1 MQKEGECAVVVR
13 QAHLIA
19 VVAFLFGG
27 AILLGIG
34 CAATRSGSPKQQ
46 GHTEDTREQTRSAK
60 AASEQARCAETRLI
74 DLGASS
80 AVPVGH
86 DQSNFETNDVPGCPK
101 GGPLLGTDSSDKLDG
116 GEGDDE
122 IRGLGAKDDLIGG
135 SGSDTIYGGPGKDWL
150 RGAPWQGG
158 DPVLSKD
165 VLYGGPGNDDLENG
179 AGYDVLYG
187 GDGHDI
193 LHAGK
198 GDNVLYGGDAN
209 DFLYAGPGANVLY
222 GGDGNDVLVAD
233 RSGQRDK
240 LYCGEGKDRY
250 LANNKDYVDSSCEK
264 HVGGGSA

>member
-1 MQKEGECAVVVR
+1 VLR
-13 QAHLIA
+13 QAHLIT
-19 VVAFLFGG
+19 VVGTFLIGCSV
-27 AILLGIG
+27 LLVVG
-34 CAATRSGSPKQQ
+34 CAATRSESSKQQ
-46 GHTEDTREQTRSAK
+46 GHTEATREQTRSAK
-60 AASEQARCAETRLI
+60 AASEEARCAETQLI
-74 DLGASS
+74 DHHRPSVIPSPGRSDEDW
-80 AVPVGH
+80 V
-86 DQSNFETNDVPGCPK
+86 TNNVPGCPK
-101 GGPLLGTDSSDKLDG
+101 GGPLLGTDSADKLDG

-150 RGAPWQGG
+150 RGAPWEGG